1 MKEESLLLL
10 SDLQKLINQVVLI
23 DYTIIILGCDNMYYL
38 AACDNDGRCFG
49 YLRTDNTVSKDP
61 DNEIDKLICFKKKSE
76 ASEKV
81 MQINLGHLLLPNGSP
96 FRVTVVKG

>member
-1 MKEESLLLL
+1 MFWIFTNS
-10 SDLQKLINQVVLI
+10 
-23 DYTIIILGCDNMYYL
+23 
-38 AACDNDGRCFG
+38 
-49 YLRTDNTVSKDP
+49 NTVSKDP